1 MDRFS
6 LNAVMED
13 LIRRMRR
20 KSTRRVTGIA
30 VDYHDYFTRGYRA
43 ALDDVIL
50 YRRWLVENREELR
63 PGPTEPKKGGEA

>member
-6 LNAVMED
+6 LNAVMDD

-20 KSTRRVTGIA
+20 KSTRRVSGIP
-30 VDYHDYFTRGYRA
+30 VDYHDHFTRGYRA

-50 YRRWLVENREELR
+50 YRNWLIDTREDLR
-63 PGPTEPKKGGEA
+63 PGPTKKT